1 MGARSSEG
9 LRANTRAHL
18 AMLLGNVGEPEDLAD
33 IQRLI
38 EADSIR
44 FERAQEARAKG
55 DRSHDNV
62 GYGFL

>member
-1 MGARSSEG
+1 
-9 LRANTRAHL
+9 
-18 AMLLGNVGEPEDLAD
+18 MLLGNVGEPEDLAD